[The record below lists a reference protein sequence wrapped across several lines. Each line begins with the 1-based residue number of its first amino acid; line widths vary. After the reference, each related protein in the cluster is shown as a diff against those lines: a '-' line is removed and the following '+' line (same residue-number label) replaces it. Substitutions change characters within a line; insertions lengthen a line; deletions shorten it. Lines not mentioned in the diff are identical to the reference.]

1 MFVSSASA
9 MCVRWKRW
17 CSRCWRGVT
26 GASTALWMRIRAPW
40 RYRSEECHLPRLTLR
55 LATTL
60 SPGPLM
66 TCSLV
71 ALSSTTTDDAGLT
84 SSPPPPRRPRPS
96 RLGYRPTHKIG
107 LRLSHLPT
115 SLLIAS
121 LLFLILL
128 LLLKASPRFFLTN
141 LTIKNKYGRF
151 SVNLNCLASASHI
164 SFISNVALY
173 RVLALQDN

>member
-9 MCVRWKRW
+9 MCARWKRW
-17 CSRCWRGVT
+17 CYRCWRGVT
-26 GASTALWMRIRAPW
+26 EASTALWMRIRAPW
-40 RYRSEECHLPRLTLR
+40 RYKSEECHLPRPTPR

-60 SPGPLM
+60 SPGPST

-96 RLGYRPTHKIG
+96 RQGYRPTHKIG

-121 LLFLILL
+121 LLFLFLL
-128 LLLKASPRFFLTN
+128 LLLKASPRFCFDKFN
-141 LTIKNKYGRF
+141 NYKYGRF
-151 SVNLNCLASASHI
+151 SVNLNYLASASHI
-164 SFISNVALY
+164 SFISNVALF
-173 RVLALQDN
+173 RVHTCIVR